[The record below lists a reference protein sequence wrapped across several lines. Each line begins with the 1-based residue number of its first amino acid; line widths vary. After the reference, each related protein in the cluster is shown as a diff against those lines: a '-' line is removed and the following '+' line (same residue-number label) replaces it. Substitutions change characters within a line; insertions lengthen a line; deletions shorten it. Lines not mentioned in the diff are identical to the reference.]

1 MLTFAQQSD
10 FLLVDSFT
18 QTEPDLVRWIYQDGD
33 TYHNGVIEKL
43 ETRTRTVQDGTE
55 EVLVGTEQVQ
65 TGTETVVIGTE
76 QIEIGTEEVSVGFD
90 AEGVETFDTQP
101 IYADQDITEE
111 VPIFTE
117 QDVFETQPKY
127 ITESYSPWDEMV
139 AADLAGD
146 ISVTWLDEAVY
157 TAEQDA
163 VSNLQ
168 QFKSTRQNLVD
179 TAVVDA
185 NGFLFDAN
193 EVAIGRMANAILALM
208 TYPDTY
214 ALQWSLADTPT
225 GVMTTVNL
233 HDLKLAHQLAVANM
247 SAVWGV

>member
-1 MLTFAQQSD
+1 MTKTYKQIDLNLVQS
-10 FLLVDSFT
+10 
-18 QTEPDLVRWIYQDGD
+18 Y
-33 TYHNGVIEKL
+33 
-43 ETRTRTVQDGTE
+43 ETTTSGQYISTNIIKNETNTRIVQDGTE
-55 EVLVGTEQVQ
+55 QVS
-65 TGTETVVIGTE
+65 IGLDE
-76 QIEIGTEEVSVGFD
+76 
-90 AEGVETFDTQP
+90 EGVER
-101 IYADQDITEE
+101 
-111 VPIFTE
+111 
-117 QDVFETQPKY
+117 FEPQPKF
-127 ITESYSPWDEMV
+127 IEESYSPWDEV
-139 AADLAGD
+139 FAADLAGD

-163 VSNLQ
+163 VNNLQ

-179 TAVVDA
+179 TAFVDA